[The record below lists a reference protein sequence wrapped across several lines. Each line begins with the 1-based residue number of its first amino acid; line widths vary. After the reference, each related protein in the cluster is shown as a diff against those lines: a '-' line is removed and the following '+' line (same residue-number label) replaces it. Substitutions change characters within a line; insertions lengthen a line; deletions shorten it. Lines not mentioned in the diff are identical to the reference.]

1 MEHVI
6 FTIGRQFGAGGR
18 AVAALIGEKL
28 GIPVYDNSL
37 LTEAAKE
44 YGYSP
49 DIFKK
54 RDEKH
59 HLFGLS
65 RLFSSN
71 AYNADNYMGDN
82 MLFQM
87 QSQAIREIAAKGPCV
102 IIGRCADYILRDH
115 SKLVSVF
122 LAAPMDVRVER
133 VVRRLQVDAKTAE
146 KIINRKENNRK
157 EYYNGYT
164 LGNWGDSSTY
174 KMCINTSAIGME
186 EAADL
191 IIEFARKAG
200 YLK

>member
-122 LAAPMDVRVER
+122 LTAPMDVRVER

-146 KIINRKENNRK
+146 KIIKRKENNRK

-186 EAADL
+186 ETADL

-200 YLK
+200 YLE

>member
-18 AVAALIGEKL
+18 AVAALIGDKL

-87 QSQAIREIAAKGPCV
+87 QSQAIMEIAAKGPCV

-122 LAAPMDVRVER
+122 LTAPMDVRVER

-186 EAADL
+186 ETADL

-200 YLK
+200 YLE

>member
-122 LAAPMDVRVER
+122 LTAPMDVRVER
-133 VVRRLQVDAKTAE
+133 IVRRLQVDAKTAE

-186 EAADL
+186 ETADL

-200 YLK
+200 YLE

>member
-18 AVAALIGEKL
+18 AVAALIGDKL

-122 LAAPMDVRVER
+122 LTAPMDVRVER
-133 VVRRLQVDAKTAE
+133 IVRRLQVDAKTAE

-186 EAADL
+186 ETADL

-200 YLK
+200 YLE

>member
-18 AVAALIGEKL
+18 AVAALIGDKL

-122 LAAPMDVRVER
+122 LTATMDVRVER

-186 EAADL
+186 ETADL

-200 YLK
+200 YLE

>member
-18 AVAALIGEKL
+18 AVAALIGDKL

-115 SKLVSVF
+115 GKLVSVF
-122 LAAPMDVRVER
+122 LTAPMDVRVER
-133 VVRRLQVDAKTAE
+133 VVRRLQVDVKTAE

-186 EAADL
+186 ETADL

-200 YLK
+200 YLE

>member
-122 LAAPMDVRVER
+122 LTAPMDVRVER
-133 VVRRLQVDAKTAE
+133 IVRRLQVDDKTAE

-186 EAADL
+186 ETADL

-200 YLK
+200 YLE

>member
-87 QSQAIREIAAKGPCV
+87 QSQAIREIAEKGPCV

-122 LAAPMDVRVER
+122 LTAPMDVRVER

-164 LGNWGDSSTY
+164 LGNWGDSGTY

-186 EAADL
+186 ETADL

-200 YLK
+200 YLE